1 MLPLSCTSLLNFN
14 FTDPVLLITGSVFS
28 THPRTWPTV
37 SVQKRLFNQG
47 GSSVSSVA
55 QWYLIPCDPMN
66 CSTPGFPVHHQLPGL
81 LKLMSMESV
90 MPMNHLILCHPLLKQ
105 MLMTSFHGTLHL
117 PRLSELGQ
125 LLPLFPQ
132 PPRVPSTPHRL
143 QLYPL
148 HA

>member
-14 FTDPVLLITGSVFS
+14 FTDPVLLITGSVFN

-81 LKLMSMESV
+81 AQTHVHGVGDANEPS
-90 MPMNHLILCHPLLKQ
+90 HPLSYPSQTTAHDYFPRDPAPAQTLR
-105 MLMTSFHGTLHL
+105 TGTAA
-117 PRLSELGQ
+117 SS
-125 LLPLFPQ
+125 
-132 PPRVPSTPHRL
+132 VPTAS
-143 QLYPL
+143 
-148 HA
+148 